1 MIVEPVPGLGP
12 VRRALVTAGWLG
24 LLALQLLVGRSYVDR
39 GALWHW
45 LLHVPIGLGV
55 GLAGGALLWAAT
67 GRRIPAVAC
76 GSGPRPAAASRR
88 WRAACS
94 VSCTRSCRT

>member
-1 MIVEPVPGLGP
+1 MTVEPVPGLGP

-39 GALWHW
+39 GASWHW

-55 GLAGGALLWAAT
+55 GLAVGALLWA
-67 GRRIPAVAC
+67 G
-76 GSGPRPAAASRR
+76 PAAASRR

-94 VSCTRSCRT
+94 DSCTRSCRT